1 MNFVNILWEQQLY
14 WTFID
19 TLTFAAEMMNQKDPA
34 ANVLMV
40 ICHLSDPGLLSE
52 NWQIGQQPAYTCLHG
67 CRSDMFT
74 VKKYTL
80 FL

>member
-1 MNFVNILWEQQLY
+1 MFDAKW
-14 WTFID
+14 WTR
-19 TLTFAAEMMNQKDPA
+19 KDPV

-52 NWQIGQQPAYTCLHG
+52 NWQIGEQPVYTCLHN

-74 VKKYTL
+74 MKKHAL
-80 FL
+80 FLEGE